1 VSARHVAGAFVLAWI
16 LRASLSFA
24 GDSAMVLDF
33 EGKKTKPVYDR
44 VIKALK
50 KADVTLQTPG
60 ADAKSAKG
68 DAHKLGTVGT
78 KRHVTIFVQ
87 GGLEVSKKGAYTLHL
102 TARAGATGEELGDLS
117 LEAPKLP
124 ALMKKIDEEV
134 PDFVRTQLSATAPT
148 PAPEASEKEAKP
160 EPEAKPEKEK
170 PKHDDDEKA
179 EDKEKKDEPAEDK
192 PHGPLHRPSA
202 LSVALEGRVFSRRF
216 SYNQDVNANLRP
228 YKVGPAP
235 TVFAALGW
243 YPGAH
248 VTDGVAANIGLVADI
263 EQSLAT
269 SSVLDQNNK
278 KYSTSMLAYSLG
290 LKWRIPFDAHELGI
304 SARYGRHAFIVDSDT
319 DPNAVAAGGT
329 AVKRDFVPDVAYQYI
344 RPALDAR
351 FGFGPFGVGA
361 YVGYRLVL
369 SAGDVQKDVWFPN
382 AKVSALDAG
391 LFVSYEF
398 VKSLHALAGFDI
410 RRYGYDMHSSP
421 SDLTKNRDVAGGAI
435 DQYLA
440 GFLGIEWRLPGD

>member
-1 VSARHVAGAFVLAWI
+1 VSARRAAGAVVLAWI

-33 EGKKTKPVYDR
+33 EGKKTKPIYDR
-44 VIKALK
+44 VVKALK
-50 KADVTLQTPG
+50 KADVTVQTPG

-68 DAHKLGTVGT
+68 DAHKLGTVGS
-78 KRHVTIFVQ
+78 KHKVTVFVQ
-87 GGLEVSKKGAYTLHL
+87 GDVEVSKKGAYTLHL
-102 TARAGATGEELGDLS
+102 TARAGSTGEELGDLS

-124 ALMKKIDEEV
+124 ALMKKIDDEV
-134 PDFVRTQLSATAPT
+134 PDFVKVQLSATAP
-148 PAPEASEKEAKP
+148 AP
-160 EPEAKPEKEK
+160 EPEKKETKPEKTAAKEEAEK
-170 PKHDDDEKA
+170 KEEEPTKEEEPKKGEEEPEEPKH
-179 EDKEKKDEPAEDK
+179 
-192 PHGPLHRPSA
+192 HGPLHRPSA

-235 TVFAALGW
+235 TIFAALGW

-290 LKWRIPFDAHELGI
+290 LKWRIPFDAHEVGI

-344 RPALDAR
+344 RPGLDAR
-351 FGFGPFGVGA
+351 FGFGAFGVGA
-361 YVGYRLVL
+361 SIGYRLVL
-369 SAGDVQKDVWFPN
+369 SAGDIQKDVWFPN

-421 SDLTKNRDVAGGAI
+421 SDLAKNRDVAGGAI